1 LVIFAQQAK
10 RRSAAAM
17 ELFFKSLDQYRS
29 SLYETA
35 RGLLRSRN
43 NQAKRAEE
51 QAQQMREFKLR
62 SEQLTEELQGV
73 KRQLGQTQQLL
84 HRHQQ
89 ENEELRQQPIK
100 LPSDLPLPHHSY
112 GPKMISLCLNL
123 CKQIGFRRAAT
134 ALKIVFEWLGIDAKI
149 PSWDSMRS
157 WSCRVGIAHLQMP
170 VEEADDWLWM
180 ADHSNQIG
188 TEKVLQIL
196 GIRASQLP
204 QPGQTLRLQDMRVL
218 AVVPGTNWKRED
230 VRREYDKLAKRI
242 GSPRYLLTDGAVEL
256 RESAD
261 VLEKPNK
268 KLALL
273 RDMKHYAANTFEK
286 LIGKS
291 DRFGQY
297 LSQLGRTRS
306 AIQQTELSHFTPP
319 PQKPKARF
327 MNLGPTLRWG
337 QMISH
342 HLSDCH
348 SQSRRGVTAQRM
360 NDKLG
365 WMRGFRDDLDCWN
378 RCQEVVQASLSFINQ
393 QGVYRGAAKNLKQV
407 LDSLARE
414 NGPHCELSATMVSKV
429 LEFVKESEA
438 ELGDGER
445 AWLSTENIESSFGL
459 FKRLEGQHSKGGFTS
474 LVAVMPMLLTDWTA
488 ELVRKSLPAVSV
500 KQMRQWVHEELGTTL
515 TARRVTAYREFASAS
530 TG

>member
-1 LVIFAQQAK
+1 MV
-10 RRSAAAM
+10 
-17 ELFFKSLDQYRS
+17 LFFKSVGQYRS

-43 NQAKRAEE
+43 NQRERAEE
-51 QAQQMREFKLR
+51 QAQQTRKLELR
-62 SEQLTEELQGV
+62 NEQLTEELQEV
-73 KRQLGQTQQLL
+73 ERQLDQTHQLL
-84 HRHQQ
+84 RQLRQ
-89 ENEELRQQPIK
+89 ENEELRQQPIR

-123 CKQIGFRRAAT
+123 CKQVGFRPAAT
-134 ALKIVFEWLGIDAKI
+134 ALKTVFDWLGIDAKV
-149 PSWDSMRS
+149 PSWDSMRC
-157 WSCRVGIAHLQMP
+157 WSCRVGIAKLQEP
-170 VEEADDWLWM
+170 VEKADDWIWM

-204 QPGQTLRLQDMRVL
+204 QSGQTLRLQDLRVL
-218 AVVPGTNWKRED
+218 AVVPGANWKRED
-230 VRREYDKLAKRI
+230 VRREYDKLAKKI
-242 GSPRYLLTDGAVEL
+242 GMPRYLVTDGAVEL

-261 VLEKPNK
+261 VLETPGK
-268 KLALL
+268 KLTIL

-297 LSQLGRTRS
+297 LSLLGRTRN

-319 PQKPKARF
+319 PQKIKARF

-348 SQSRRGVTAQRM
+348 SMSREGITAQRM

-365 WMRGFRDDLDCWN
+365 WVRDFRADLACWN
-378 RCQEVVQASLSFINQ
+378 RSQEVMQASLEFINQ
-393 QGVYRGAAKNLKQV
+393 QGVYRGAAATLKEI
-407 LDSLARE
+407 LDCLASE
-414 NGPHCELSATMVSKV
+414 HSQHCELSATMAAK
-429 LEFVKESEA
+429 LIEFVKESEA

-445 AWLSTENIESSFGL
+445 AWLSTENLESSFGL

-474 LVAVMPMLLTDWTA
+474 LVAAMPMLLTDWTA
-488 ELVRKSLPAVSV
+488 ELVRKSLPEVSV
-500 KQMRQWVHEELGTTL
+500 KQMKQWVRDELGTTL
-515 TARRVTAYREFASAS
+515 TSKRVTAYHEFTSA
-530 TG
+530 GYG

>member
-1 LVIFAQQAK
+1 MVLLLKTVGEY
-10 RRSAAAM
+10 S
-17 ELFFKSLDQYRS
+17 S

-43 NQAKRAEE
+43 NQARRAEE
-51 QAQQMREFKLR
+51 QARRTRELELQN
-62 SEQLTEELQGV
+62 EQLTEELRESKQ
-73 KRQLGQTQQLL
+73 QLNQTQQLL
-84 HRHQQ
+84 RQQRQ
-89 ENEELRQQPIK
+89 ENEELRQQPVA

-123 CKQIGFRRAAT
+123 CKQVGFRPAAT
-134 ALKIVFEWLGIDAKI
+134 ALKIIFDWLGIDAAI
-149 PSWDSMRS
+149 PSWDSMRC
-157 WSCRVGIAHLQMP
+157 WSCRVGIAKLREP
-170 VEEADDWLWM
+170 VEEADDWIWM

-196 GIRASQLP
+196 GIRASRLP
-204 QPGQTLRLQDMRVL
+204 PPGQTLRLQDLRVL

-230 VRREYDKLAKRI
+230 VRREYGKLAKQI
-242 GSPRYLLTDGAVEL
+242 GTPRYLVTDGAVEL

-261 VLEKPNK
+261 VLTIPGK
-268 KLALL
+268 KLTVL

-291 DRFGQY
+291 ERFGQY

-342 HLSDCH
+342 HLSDCR
-348 SQSRRGVTAQRM
+348 SMSREGITARRM

-365 WMRGFRDDLDCWN
+365 WVRDFRADLACWN
-378 RCQEVVQASLSFINQ
+378 RCQEVMQASLKFINQ
-393 QGVYRGAAKNLKQV
+393 QGVYRGAAGTLKEL
-407 LDSLARE
+407 LDCLASEHSR
-414 NGPHCELSATMVSKV
+414 HCELSATMASK
-429 LEFVKESEA
+429 LIEFVKESEA

-445 AWLSTENIESSFGL
+445 AWLSTENLESSFAL
-459 FKRLEGQHSKGGFTS
+459 FKRLEGQQSKGGFTS
-474 LVAVMPMLLTDWTA
+474 LVAAMPMLLTDWTA

-500 KQMRQWVHEELGTTL
+500 TQMKQWVRQELGTTL
-515 TARRVTAYREFASAS
+515 TSKRVAAYQEFASA
-530 TG
+530 THG

>member
-1 LVIFAQQAK
+1 MA
-10 RRSAAAM
+10 
-17 ELFFKSLDQYRS
+17 LFIKSVGQYRS

-43 NQAKRAEE
+43 NQARRAEE
-51 QAQQMREFKLR
+51 QAQQVREL
-62 SEQLTEELQGV
+62 SLQNEELTEELQGT
-73 KRQLGQTQQLL
+73 KKQLEQTLLLL
-84 HRHQQ
+84 HQQRQ
-89 ENEELRQQPIK
+89 ENEAFRQQPVT

-123 CKQIGFRRAAT
+123 CKQVGFRPAAT
-134 ALKIVFEWLGIDAKI
+134 ALKTVFDWLGIDAKI
-149 PSWDSMRS
+149 PSWHSMRS
-157 WSCRVGIAHLQMP
+157 WSCRVGIAKLQEP
-170 VEEADDWLWM
+170 VEEADDWIWM

-196 GIRASQLP
+196 GIRASHLP

-218 AVVPGTNWKRED
+218 AVVPGTNWSRED
-230 VRREYDKLAKRI
+230 VRREYGKLAKRI
-242 GSPRYLLTDGAVEL
+242 GSPRYLVTDGAVEL
-256 RESAD
+256 RESAN
-261 VLEKPNK
+261 VLETPGK
-268 KLALL
+268 KLTTL

-337 QMISH
+337 RMISH

-348 SQSRRGVTAQRM
+348 SQSRQGITAQRM

-365 WMRGFRDDLDCWN
+365 WVRDFRADLACWN
-378 RCQEVVQASLSFINQ
+378 RCEEVMQTSLTFINQ
-393 QGVYRGAAKNLKQV
+393 QGVYCGAAATLKEI
-407 LDSLARE
+407 LDCLASE
-414 NGPHCELSATMVSKV
+414 HSQHCELSVTMASK
-429 LEFVKESEA
+429 LIKFVEESEA

-445 AWLSTENIESSFGL
+445 AWLSTENLESSFGL
-459 FKRLEGQHSKGGFTS
+459 FKRLERQHSKGGFTS
-474 LVAVMPMLLTDWTA
+474 LVAAMPMLLTDWTA
-488 ELVRKSLPAVSV
+488 ELVRTNLPAVSV
-500 KQMRQWVHEELGTTL
+500 NQMKNWVREELGTTL
-515 TARRVTAYREFASAS
+515 TSRRVTAYQEFASA
-530 TG
+530 THG

>member
-1 LVIFAQQAK
+1 MPL
-10 RRSAAAM
+10 
-17 ELFFKSLDQYRS
+17 LLKSVGQYSS

-51 QAQQMREFKLR
+51 QARQTRELKLR
-62 SEQLTEELQGV
+62 NEQLTEELKES
-73 KRQLGQTQQLL
+73 KRQLDQTRQLL
-84 HRHQQ
+84 RQQRQ
-89 ENEELRQQPIK
+89 ENEAIRQQPVT
-100 LPSDLPLPHHSY
+100 LPSDLPLPHHCY

-123 CKQIGFRRAAT
+123 CKRVGFRPAAT
-134 ALKIVFEWLGIDAKI
+134 ALRIIFDWLGIDAKI
-149 PSWDSMRS
+149 PSWDSMRC
-157 WSCRVGIAHLQMP
+157 WACRVGIAQLQEP
-170 VEEADDWLWM
+170 VEEADDWIWM

-196 GIRASQLP
+196 GIRALQLP
-204 QPGQTLRLQDMRVL
+204 QPGQTLRLPDLRVL
-218 AVVPGTNWKRED
+218 AVAPGTNWKRED
-230 VRREYDKLAKRI
+230 VRREYDKLAKQI
-242 GSPRYLLTDGAVEL
+242 GAPRYLVTDGAVEL

-261 VLEKPNK
+261 VLETPGKR
-268 KLALL
+268 LAVL

-291 DRFGQY
+291 KRFGQY

-348 SQSRRGVTAQRM
+348 SMSRKGIIAQRM

-365 WMRGFRDDLDCWN
+365 WVRDFRADLDCWN
-378 RCQEVVQASLSFINQ
+378 RCQEVMQASLKLINQ
-393 QGVYRGAAKNLKQV
+393 QGVYRGAAETLKAF
-407 LDSLARE
+407 LDRLASEHSR
-414 NGPHCELSATMVSKV
+414 HCELSAMMASK
-429 LEFVKESEA
+429 LIEFVKESEA
-438 ELGDGER
+438 ELGEGER
-445 AWLSTENIESSFGL
+445 AWLSTENLESSFGI

-474 LVAVMPMLLTDWTA
+474 LVAAMPMLLTDWTA
-488 ELVRKSLPAVSV
+488 ELVRKSLSAVSV
-500 KQMRQWVHEELGTTL
+500 TQMKQWVRQRLGTTL
-515 TARRVTAYREFASAS
+515 ASKRVTAYQEFASA
-530 TG
+530 THG